1 MATPT
6 FRAAGTAVF
15 SANNVAN
22 PTALSPTAPAGRVV
36 GDLLVCVTESRS
48 RTATVATP
56 SGWNLVSGFP
66 KASATASGGK
76 IYAFT
81 RVADGTA
88 SDNASISWSGVTTGT
103 NGDSCGARILAWQNA
118 LETADGTPPA
128 ATDAAATTSFNIPAH
143 TTGSPNS
150 LVIGVGM
157 RVNDTAHTFTVAT
170 FTERSDDHTT
180 TGTGHGTIV
189 AEKVQTTAGSTGTGA
204 VTPSNTTSSRVLA
217 VSFGVRADATRVT
230 LTPTT
235 GSNTAQALSFTKT
248 IYKSLTPTTE
258 AGAAQAL
265 SYSKPL
271 AKTVTATT
279 ETDTAQAVTFE
290 QASGQNVTLT
300 PTTET
305 DTAQALNI
313 DKTKT
318 LTASTSVETAQ
329 ALSVTKPI
337 HKSITA
343 ATEAGS
349 AQAVTAQKRTVIGQA
364 SETESARPLTF
375 AKSKSLTSTTETSGA
390 LTLAPVKLAALVA
403 AAEADSARALSLSA
417 PQTVSL
423 TPTTETNTA
432 QTLVPS
438 LVGTPYVI
446 EVRGNY
452 DQIEE
457 VAAAQPSA
465 SSRGSYDPQEDL
477 RGTNG

>member
-6 FRAAGTAVF
+6 FRASGTAVF

-66 KASATASGGK
+66 KASGTASGGQ
-76 IYAFT
+76 IYLFT
-81 RVADGTA
+81 RIADGTA

-118 LETADGTPPA
+118 TVTADGTPPA
-128 ATDAAATTSFNIPAH
+128 ATDQAATTSFNIPAH

-180 TGTGHGTIV
+180 TGTGHGTVV

-217 VSFGVRADATRVT
+217 VSFGVRAAATSVT

-235 GSNTAQALSFTKT
+235 GTNTAQALSFTKT
-248 IYKSLTPTTE
+248 IYKSLTPATAT
-258 AGAAQAL
+258 AL
-265 SYSKPL
+265 AIALGVAKV
-271 AKTVTATT
+271 KTVGTTT
-279 ETDTAQAVTFE
+279 ETDTAQAVTFTQE
-290 QASGQNVTLT
+290 GGQSFTLT
-300 PTTET
+300 PSTET
-305 DTAQALNI
+305 DAAPALNV
-313 DKTKT
+313 DKAKS

-329 ALSVTKPI
+329 ALSFTKTI
-337 HKSITA
+337 IKSITA

-390 LTLAPVKLAALVA
+390 LTLTTVKLAALVA